1 MPGSASGFGPRFL
14 NSPFRP
20 ASSFGFNSRD
30 FFMSSTEPS
39 LSPFSNLARPRS
51 LGFRKVRIQLDGFI
65 KQADGF
71 RQFFLV
77 DIKLP

>member
-39 LSPFSNLARPRS
+39 LSPFSNLAS
-51 LGFRKVRIQLDGFI
+51 AFFVGFRKVRIQFDGFI